1 MNLQK
6 RLAARVLKCSPRRVI
21 FDTSKLKEI
30 KEAITKDDIRKL
42 TNQGTIT
49 EKQKQGIAQF
59 RTRQKKKQKRK
70 GRQQGHGSR
79 KGKQN
84 ARLPEKQ
91 AWIHTARLQRAL
103 LKKLRDK
110 QAITTQNYRTLYLK
124 SKGGFFRSEH
134 HLKVYIKEQEI
145 IKKK

>member
-6 RLAARVLKCSPRRVI
+6 RLAARVLKCSPKRVI

-70 GRQQGHGSR
+70 GRQQGYGSR

-110 QAITTQNYRTLYLK
+110 QAITTQDYRILYLK